1 MMPITRKG
9 LMLMIAG
16 VVVMIFGYVLLSGG
30 GSKDPAVFNTA
41 MFSFRRLYVAPVV
54 IIFGIVMEVAAI
66 MRLPKK
72 DR

>member
-9 LMLMIAG
+9 LMLMITG
-16 VVVMIFGYVLLSGG
+16 VAVMIVGYVLLSGG

-54 IIFGIVMEVAAI
+54 IICGIVMEVVAV